1 MQSEQVALSSAMV
14 GQPTA
19 ARDRE
24 RTELHR
30 AWRRDRTYSVS
41 TANGRLAADI
51 RPVHQHAVT
60 GCGCTYCGCA
70 YRRSSHDRST
80 SRSARNAGHAHRR
93 PGPADPGLRASC
105 KQRETVVLRPV
116 HGTENP
122 ADDNGG
128 NQKCSFQADSF
139 HSNLPCSQQEHLPTN
154 LPILDLFH
162 GQSCGAI
169 RNPPVFDLRR

>member
-1 MQSEQVALSSAMV
+1 MV

-24 RTELHR
+24 RTELQR

-51 RPVHQHAVT
+51 RPVHQHAVVT
-60 GCGCTYCGCA
+60 GSSHTYCGRT

-93 PGPADPGLRASC
+93 PGPADPGLRA
-105 KQRETVVLRPV
+105 TY
-116 HGTENP
+116 
-122 ADDNGG
+122 
-128 NQKCSFQADSF
+128 
-139 HSNLPCSQQEHLPTN
+139 
-154 LPILDLFH
+154 
-162 GQSCGAI
+162 GQ
-169 RNPPVFDLRR
+169 